1 MMYGWQSGMGGG
13 MLLGW
18 LIFLVVIGL
27 GIWLVA
33 KVLNERGH
41 GIPFERSN
49 DAESILD
56 QRFAKGEIDEE
67 EYQKRRKALQG

>member
-27 GIWLVA
+27 GIWLVV

-67 EYQKRRKALQG
+67 EYQKRRKGLRG